1 MFVAESEIEDSLN
14 PSGEEG
20 VVSEYFDNLYE
31 AEKEVH
37 HTIDPY
43 HTDLDLTDDEK
54 SVLATTEKFAAEEF
68 DAEKKN
74 PIEMLWLTFL
84 GMTSGAV
91 FYWNLGGLFFVGVAL
106 LWIAFVKHVAMNKTT
121 SRAILKSEERMHSIA
136 KGRKVR
142 AGEFDAIDATDNEN

>member
-1 MFVAESEIEDSLN
+1 MFVAESEIEHSLN

-54 SVLATTEKFAAEEF
+54 SVLATTE
-68 DAEKKN
+68 
-74 PIEMLWLTFL
+74 
-84 GMTSGAV
+84 
-91 FYWNLGGLFFVGVAL
+91 
-106 LWIAFVKHVAMNKTT
+106 
-121 SRAILKSEERMHSIA
+121 
-136 KGRKVR
+136 
-142 AGEFDAIDATDNEN
+142 